1 MPNPKGTRT
10 KAVRLGLGQ
19 PSVGHAPRTTGR
31 KKLHCFRT
39 WKHQVLG
46 FWGVWCLGL
55 RLRVLGIMVFRFRV
69 NGFGV
74 LGIMVFKFRVK
85 GLGDY
90 GA

>member
-1 MPNPKGTRT
+1 
-10 KAVRLGLGQ
+10 
-19 PSVGHAPRTTGR
+19 
-31 KKLHCFRT
+31 
-39 WKHQVLG
+39 
-46 FWGVWCLGL
+46 
-55 RLRVLGIMVFRFRV
+55 MVFRFRV